1 MLGFIK
7 TVLMFSSCNLNKTP
21 LDLRTVGK
29 TTKVNTEDSREAPR
43 AQGRE
48 RKQATQ
54 VIERITT

>member
-1 MLGFIK
+1 
-7 TVLMFSSCNLNKTP
+7 MFSSYNFNRTP
-21 LDLRTVGK
+21 LDLLTVGK
-29 TTKVNTEDSREAPR
+29 TIKVNTEDSREAPR